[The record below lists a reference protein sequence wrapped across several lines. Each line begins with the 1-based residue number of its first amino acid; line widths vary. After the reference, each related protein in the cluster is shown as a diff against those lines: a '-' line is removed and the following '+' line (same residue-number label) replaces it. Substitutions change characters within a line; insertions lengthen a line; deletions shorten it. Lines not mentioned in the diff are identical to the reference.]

1 MSFKK
6 LQQEKFIWSIDRVV
20 FELIENMKEEA
31 NVVYIRKVLEKKGYE
46 PEAIILS
53 IIRLYKERII
63 AEVLLTEPFL
73 SKEDWNSLLLW
84 TSNLKTIDCLE
95 NNGQTFFI

>member
-6 LQQEKFIWSIDRVV
+6 LQQERFIWSIDRVV
-20 FELIENMKEEA
+20 FELIKDMKGEA
-31 NVVYIRKVLEKKGYE
+31 NVVCVRKVLEKEGYE